1 MYLIRKEIYIL
12 SRFAFD
18 VSHIQFQPKFSMTK
32 INRQILLRA
41 PDSQTILS
49 SGIITFITNE
59 GEQNK

>member
-18 VSHIQFQPKFSMTK
+18 VSYIQFQPKFSMTK

-41 PDSQTILS
+41 PDSQTIF
-49 SGIITFITNE
+49 GIITFITNE